1 MKLEENEARF
11 HVPLEVLRAQVGE
24 ELGAS
29 DWLTIGQ
36 DRIDAFADLCGDH
49 QFIHVD
55 PERAARTPF
64 GGTIAHGFLTVSL
77 LTWFAAAVRPRIE
90 GARHSVNY
98 GFDRLRF
105 VAPVP
110 VGCRV
115 RGRFRLTR
123 LEERVPGEIT
133 QHYEVT
139 VEIEGAEVESG
150 GRPALVADWVTRA
163 YLEAG

>member
-1 MKLEENEARF
+1 MKLEESEARL

-55 PERAARTPF
+55 PERAATTPF

-77 LTWFAAAVRPRIE
+77 LTWFAAGVRPRIE
-90 GARHSVNY
+90 GTRHSVNY

-123 LEERVPGEIT
+123 LEERAPGEIT

-139 VEIEGAEVESG
+139 VEIEGKD
-150 GRPALVADWVTRA
+150 RPALVADWVTRA

>member
-1 MKLEENEARF
+1 VGENPVKLEGSEK
-11 HVPLEVLRAQVGE
+11 HIYVPLEVLRARVGE
-24 ELGAS
+24 EIGVS
-29 DWLTIGQ
+29 DWLTISQ

-55 PERAARTPF
+55 PERAAATPF

-77 LTWFAAAVRPRIE
+77 ITWFAAGVRPWIE
-90 GARHSVNY
+90 GTRHGVNY

-110 VGCRV
+110 VCSRV
-115 RGRFRLTR
+115 RGRFRLTS

-133 QHYEVT
+133 QNYQVT
-139 VEIEGAEVESG
+139 VEIEGG
-150 GRPALVADWVTRA
+150 KRPALVADWITRS
-163 YLEAG
+163 YLEAR